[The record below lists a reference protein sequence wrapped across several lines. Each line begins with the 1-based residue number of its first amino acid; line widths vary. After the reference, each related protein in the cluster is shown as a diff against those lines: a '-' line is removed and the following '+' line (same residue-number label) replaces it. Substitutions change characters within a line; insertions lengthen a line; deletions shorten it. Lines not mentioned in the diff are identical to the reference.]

1 VSPAW
6 IGLGGNLGEPR
17 LALRRA
23 LALIGALPDT
33 QLRAVSPAYWTAPW
47 GVSDQPD
54 YLNAVV
60 KLVTRLAPRQLLA
73 ALLDIEQR
81 LGRTRDGER
90 WAARVLDLD
99 LLVYDNQT
107 LAEPDLVVPHPR
119 LHQRAFVLV
128 PLNDLSPGLV
138 IPGHGT
144 VAELL
149 QALPAAERDT
159 VRPAQTLDQAG
170 WLNDI
175 QR

>member
-1 VSPAW
+1 MNPAW

-60 KLVTRLAPRQLLA
+60 KLVTRLAPRELLV
-73 ALLDIEQR
+73 ALLDIEQQ

-99 LLVYDNQT
+99 LLVYDDQT
-107 LAEPDLVVPHPR
+107 LDQPDLVVPHPR

-138 IPGHGT
+138 VPGRGT
-144 VAELL
+144 VADLL
-149 QALPAAERDT
+149 QSLGDEELAT
-159 VRPAQTLDQAG
+159 VRPAQALDKAG

-175 QR
+175 ER